1 MKPLKKLL
9 TTAME
14 TVLSNEDINY
24 DTLVSILLVENEE
37 IRSIQ
42 FEHRKI
48 NNITDVISFPML
60 DMENGRFITQPE
72 EYDMDQG
79 MLFLGDIVISV
90 PKAIEQAQM
99 YEHSV
104 NREIAFLAIHGLLH
118 LLGYDHETPEDEE
131 TMVKKQENILSLMEL
146 PR

>member
-37 IRSIQ
+37 IRSIN

-104 NREIAFLAIHGLLH
+104 NREIDFLAIHGLLH
-118 LLGYDHETPEDEE
+118 LL
-131 TMVKKQENILSLMEL
+131 
-146 PR
+146 

>member
-1 MKPLKKLL
+1 
-9 TTAME
+9 
-14 TVLSNEDINY
+14 
-24 DTLVSILLVENEE
+24 
-37 IRSIQ
+37 
-42 FEHRKI
+42 
-48 NNITDVISFPML
+48 
-60 DMENGRFITQPE
+60 
-72 EYDMDQG
+72 MDQG